1 MNEWEAPHAGHDK
14 TQTVPPNTAFISG
27 RCEMKSFILI
37 FSYFSSIS
45 SYFLSFFSLSRIPHV
60 INRNVCVAFW
70 TRRFTSQYA

>member
-45 SYFLSFFSLSRIPHV
+45 SYFLFLSFFVVVRIPH
-60 INRNVCVAFW
+60 
-70 TRRFTSQYA
+70 T